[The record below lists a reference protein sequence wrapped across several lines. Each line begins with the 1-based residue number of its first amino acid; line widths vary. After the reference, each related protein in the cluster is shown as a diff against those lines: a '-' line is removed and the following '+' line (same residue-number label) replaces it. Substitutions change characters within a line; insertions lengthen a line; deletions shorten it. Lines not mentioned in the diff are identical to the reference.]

1 MHRDVRFDV
10 DFPVLVDEVGGSLN
24 KSLRSQIMF
33 KQFMLSKYSR
43 RIRQGLAIG
52 IASLATSAALAAPPA
67 SAVGTWLL
75 LVDQT
80 YTTLDITNQG
90 GPGAPG
96 STVCRVVLGTIGIAP
111 VRGTYCPDSGHIEIL
126 HNNLA
131 TGATVRT
138 FSGSLSAATAT
149 DPAHM
154 AGTMQVMN
162 AAFGSFGEYPFS
174 GFRQ

>member
-1 MHRDVRFDV
+1 MF
-10 DFPVLVDEVGGSLN
+10 
-24 KSLRSQIMF
+24 SQSIVSMC
-33 KQFMLSKYSR
+33 SR
-43 RIRQGLAIG
+43 RARQGLAIG
-52 IASLATSAALAAPPA
+52 IASLASSIAFAAPPA
-67 SAVGTWLL
+67 TAVGTWQI

-96 STVCRVVLGTIGIAP
+96 SSVCRVVLGTIGIAP
-111 VRGTYCPDSGHIEIL
+111 VRGTYCPDTGHLELL
-126 HNNLA
+126 HNNVA
-131 TGATVRT
+131 SGVTVRT
-138 FSGSLSAATAT
+138 FSGSLSDATAT

-162 AAFGSFGEYPFS
+162 VAFGPFGEYPFS